1 MNDNFWFNDNAF
13 SNNQPNNGGNNNNE
27 EDFLSN
33 LFDGPMQQ
41 QSQQQPQQPAQH
53 QQQQPQAPAQQL
65 APQMLDVNPMEMGGG
80 GGQNMNPQMF
90 LRQQQQQQQSP
101 QHQQGSQQ
109 HTPQSQSQQQV
120 PIHQQMGQQGN
131 VQGPRA
137 NQSIEQNKRDQILK
151 MKQQIMQ
158 QQMLAAQKQK
168 QQQHQQQ
175 QQQHQQQQQQNQQQ
189 QQQQQ
194 LQEQLRLQQQQI
206 QQNIPQQVHS
216 PSVIQQ
222 SPQLSNM
229 KINQFQ
235 RAQAAMRLKN
245 MERQES
251 AGPIGSNASARSAV
265 PTPQQSSQPFS
276 PVAMNTPQQQQ
287 AHTPQQIGIDAQKQG
302 SSPPQLAQFQI
313 ELFLSTLYD
322 FMTRRGTPITQAPV
336 INNKKVNLF
345 FLYFMCQK
353 LGGSQQL
360 LRNLPDGARQQSPW
374 ALICQKLG
382 LFENVDEQNATVKS
396 KIIREVYN
404 CFMQLLL
411 PYEQYTNTPDGHKD
425 IQQRKIQFQKQI
437 AKKMQQQQAQQI
449 QQQQQQQ
456 PAAPIPQPS
465 QVQPQIPA
473 HVSAHNSP
481 LINSQTPQHIQS
493 PAANNFTPNNILPN
507 SVNSPMGQSQAPTPQ
522 QRKLSRI
529 SNNNTSSHNSPVLV
543 QTKSRAGS
551 AVNTPPVQPTVSLAP
566 TPAAIPED
574 KKEPNAIRSY
584 LPIRR
589 PIETH
594 AGYDIRALSQVAG
607 EIEITKPVYLFAPE
621 LGSVNIHALIMS
633 LKTFTGVGNSEVSSA
648 LNTLLVTTSDANLV
662 FKISDCPELLD
673 TLSVLGLKVLDVIM
687 EGDKKGK
694 KRTREVYESGVKLSS
709 NSNIEDIF
717 NRYVKQKRGAEDDDE
732 ELVEEDIEFVV
743 NSLTGEVI
751 VDEDENGEEDSGEDD
766 DEEEEQLFSPT
777 NESSYSTTSGDLDED
792 SSSTFGLSDYMSSLL
807 AFRKENKYHFS
818 KIQTKS
824 ANDDKIMF
832 VDQLITITMILRNIS
847 FGDSNKIL
855 MSSNS
860 NFKDLLFKIV
870 KSVASQP
877 DYFVFNRKILCLLKD
892 CLLILNKIAFTME
905 LRSLEET
912 FLVFLLTTSFGP
924 KIEDDESIPYANLEV
939 YSYMSFGIDTFTKLL
954 VREPHNRSLLQ
965 AVLNGSL
972 SVSSSAS
979 IIGSTGGIGNVAP
992 LNITT
997 EDQEETARLI
1007 KLYLGER
1014 DQDKYSSGILLTRSF
1029 QFFISVIPFQFNN
1042 FELSKFLLLRSPT
1055 ISQALFGTKIIID
1068 MVSNSGSAAGT
1079 EIDSDN
1085 TLRLLPSKWIFDHKE
1100 LILSNLL
1107 RVCLNV
1113 VGDTAKIPRHTDE
1126 HKILSLVILRALIMI
1141 NSLVSDL
1148 VVVKSELDQGEGN
1161 LKECAKSTTEFKE
1174 KLSQIKEIARI
1185 IPDKNLSLEALLNP
1199 GIDPDVGKEVIRLM
1213 GMMNELFKEEK

>member
-13 SNNQPNNGGNNNNE
+13 SNNQPNNNVSNNNE

-33 LFDGPMQQ
+33 LFDGPIQQ
-41 QSQQQPQQPAQH
+41 QSQQQPQQPAQL
-53 QQQQPQAPAQQL
+53 QQQQPQVPAQQL
-65 APQMLDVNPMEMGGG
+65 APQMMDINTMEMGGSA
-80 GGQNMNPQMF
+80 GQNMNPQMF
-90 LRQQQQQQQSP
+90 LRQQQQQQLP

-109 HTPQSQSQQQV
+109 HTPQLQPQQQV
-120 PIHQQMGQQGN
+120 QMHQQMGQQGN
-131 VQGPRA
+131 VQGPGG
-137 NQSIEQNKRDQILK
+137 NQLVEQNKRDQILK

-168 QQQHQQQ
+168 QQQ
-175 QQQHQQQQQQNQQQ
+175 
-189 QQQQQ
+189 QQQ
-194 LQEQLRLQQQQI
+194 LQEQLRLQQQQQI
-206 QQNIPQQVHS
+206 QQNVPLQVHS
-216 PSVIQQ
+216 PSVVQQ

-251 AGPIGSNASARSAV
+251 AGPIALNASARSAV
-265 PTPQQSSQPFS
+265 PTPQQLLQPFS
-276 PVAMNTPQQQQ
+276 PAAMNTPLQQQ
-287 AHTPQQIGIDAQKQG
+287 AHTPQQMGIDPQKQG

-322 FMTRRGTPITQAPV
+322 FMTRRGTPISQAPV
-336 INNKKVNLF
+336 INNKKINLF
-345 FLYFMCQK
+345 FLYFLCQK
-353 LGGSQQL
+353 LGGSQQI
-360 LRNLPDGARQQSPW
+360 LRNLPDNARQQLPW
-374 ALICQKLG
+374 ALICLKLG
-382 LFENVDEQNATVKS
+382 LFENIDEQNAAVKS

-404 CFMQLLL
+404 CFVQLLL

-437 AKKMQQQQAQQI
+437 AKKMQQQQAAQQI
-449 QQQQQQQ
+449 QQQQQ
-456 PAAPIPQPS
+456 PAAPIPQPP
-465 QVQPQIPA
+465 QGQPQMPA

-481 LINSQTPQHIQS
+481 LINSQTPHHIQS

-507 SVNSPMGQSQAPTPQ
+507 TVNSPMSQAPTPQ

-551 AVNTPPVQPTVSLAP
+551 AVNTPPVQPAMSVVA

-574 KKEPNAIRSY
+574 KKEPNAIKSY

-694 KRTREVYESGVKLSS
+694 KRSREVYESGVKLSS

-717 NRYVKQKRGAEDDDE
+717 NRYVKQKGGAEDEDE

-751 VDEDENGEEDSGEDD
+751 VDEDEDGDEESGEEDD
-766 DEEEEQLFSPT
+766 DEEEQLFLPT

-792 SSSTFGLSDYMSSLL
+792 LSSTFGLSDYMSSLL
-807 AFRKENKYHFS
+807 EFRKENKYHFS

-877 DYFVFNRKILCLLKD
+877 AHFVFNRKILCLLKD

-924 KIEDDESIPYANLEV
+924 KIDDDESIPYANLEV

-972 SVSSSAS
+972 SVSSSTS
-979 IIGSTGGIGNVAP
+979 IIGSAGGIGNVAP

-1007 KLYLGER
+1007 KLYLGKK
-1014 DQDKYSSGILLTRSF
+1014 DQDKYGSGILLTRSF
-1029 QFFISVIPFQFNN
+1029 QFYISVIPFQFNN

-1068 MVSNSGSAAGT
+1068 MVLNSGSTSGAEA
-1079 EIDSDN
+1079 DSDN
-1085 TLRLLPSKWIFDHKE
+1085 TLRLLPSKWIFDHRE
-1100 LILSNLL
+1100 IILSNLL

-1126 HKILSLVILRALIMI
+1126 HKILSLVLLRALIMI
-1141 NSLVSDL
+1141 NSLILDL
-1148 VVVKSELDQGEGN
+1148 VVVKLEIDQDEGN
-1161 LKECAKSTTEFKE
+1161 VKECAKRTTEFKE
-1174 KLSQIKEIARI
+1174 KVSQIKEIARI
-1185 IPDKNLSLEALLNP
+1185 IPDKNLTLEALLNP

-1213 GMMNELFKEEK
+1213 GMMNELSKDEK